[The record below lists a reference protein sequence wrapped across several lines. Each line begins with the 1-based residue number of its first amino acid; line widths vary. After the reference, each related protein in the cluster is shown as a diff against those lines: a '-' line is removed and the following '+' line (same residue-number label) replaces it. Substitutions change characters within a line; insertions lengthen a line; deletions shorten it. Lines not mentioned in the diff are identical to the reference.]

1 MRVLIIHGPN
11 LNLLGERP
19 SQFYGSLTLAEINEK
34 LHNLA
39 RKKEISLDI
48 FQKQGEGEIVQ
59 ILHDYRKLVDGVIIN
74 PAAYT
79 HSSIAIRDAIEAI
92 ALPCVEVHLS
102 DIYRREDFRRKSF
115 IKDVC
120 LKQFVGE
127 GVKSYLNAVDYI
139 WTNLSN

>member
-1 MRVLIIHGPN
+1 MRILIIHGPN

-39 RKKEISLDI
+39 REKEISLDI

-127 GVKSYLNAVDYI
+127 GVNSYLNALDYI

>member
-39 RKKEISLDI
+39 REKEISLDI

-127 GVKSYLNAVDYI
+127 GVNSYLNALDYI